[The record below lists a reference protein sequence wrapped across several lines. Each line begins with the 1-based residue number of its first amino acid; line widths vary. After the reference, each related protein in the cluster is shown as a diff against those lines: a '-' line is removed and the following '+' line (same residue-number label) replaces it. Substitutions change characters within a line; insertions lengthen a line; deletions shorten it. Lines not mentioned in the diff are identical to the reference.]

1 MSKSPANPITMPDF
15 NNETLRVQEF
25 TLQTRDHVEWALKK
39 IHQLDAEER
48 LIEAQAKKALAR
60 IRADRERF
68 TGRYLPQIESWT
80 RGELERTKSRKR
92 SIVFLHGTV
101 QFTSSAAR
109 LTVDSMPDAIT
120 TARAVAPQTVTEET
134 PAPVVKL
141 DRKAFLD
148 YAARWFETTGEVL
161 PGLKRTEAGDKLSL
175 KFAAEE
181 EEADGSDHGTE
192 EGDAEEP
199 V

>member
-1 MSKSPANPITMPDF
+1 MSTNASPATMPTFHD
-15 NNETLRVQEF
+15 ETQRPEEF
-25 TLQTRDHVEWALKK
+25 TLQTRAHVEWALGK
-39 IHQLDAEER
+39 IAALDAEER

-68 TGRYLPQIESWT
+68 TGRYLPQVESWT

-109 LTVDSMPDAIT
+109 LTVESLPDALT

-141 DRKAFLD
+141 DKKAFLA
-148 YAARWFETTGEVL
+148 YATAHFEETGEIL
-161 PGLKRTEAGDKLSL
+161 PGVKRTEASDRLSL
-175 KFAAEE
+175 KFAEE
-181 EEADGSDHGTE
+181 EDTE
-192 EGDAEEP
+192 EGGEQETP
-199 V
+199 